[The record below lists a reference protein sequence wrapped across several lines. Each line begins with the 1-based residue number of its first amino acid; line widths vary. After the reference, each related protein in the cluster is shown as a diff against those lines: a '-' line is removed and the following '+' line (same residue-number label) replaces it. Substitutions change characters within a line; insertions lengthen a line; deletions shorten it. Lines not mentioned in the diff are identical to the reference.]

1 MTINQA
7 KEMDMVE
14 YLSRLGHEPQRI
26 SGKSYWYLSPLHDE
40 KTASFKINRNLNRWY
55 DFAEGKGGN
64 LVDFGV
70 LYHRCNVM
78 DLLQKL
84 NDTSVTQNLNKT
96 SLQERTQKPDN
107 ENSIQ
112 VISAFILSSYPL
124 MEYLRQRRIDTEIAD
139 KYCAEVRYK
148 IGDKIYYAIGFKN
161 DAGGYELRNQNFKGS
176 STPKDSTFIDNG
188 AKDLAVF
195 EGFFNFL
202 SYQTLYNKQDH
213 PIRNFL
219 ILNSASFFEKNL
231 TKMQDHKR
239 VHLFLDNDKTGQK
252 CTLQAL
258 TLDKERFRDERH
270 LYEKYNDLND
280 WIRHPGLSHKQQIQK
295 GL

>member
-14 YLSRLGHEPQRI
+14 YLSKLGHEPMRI

-55 DFAEGKGGN
+55 DFAECKGGN
-64 LVDFGV
+64 LVDFGI
-70 LYHRCNVM
+70 LYHRCNVKE
-78 DLLQKL
+78 LLRKL
-84 NDTSVTQNLNKT
+84 NGASLSPNFNKP
-96 SLQERTQKPDN
+96 SLHTKTEKSDN

-112 VISAFILSSYPL
+112 IISEFQLTSYSL
-124 MEYLRQRRIDTEIAD
+124 LEYLRERRIKAEIAAR
-139 KYCAEVRYK
+139 YCTEVRYN

-161 DAGGYELRNQNFKGS
+161 DAGGYELRNKNFKGS
-176 STPKDSTFIDNG
+176 STPKDSTFFDNG

-202 SYQTLYNKQDH
+202 SYQTLYSNQDH
-213 PIRNFL
+213 PTRNFL

-231 TKMQDHKR
+231 TKMQDHKS

-252 CTLQAL
+252 YTLQAL
-258 TLDKERFRDERH
+258 TLDKNQFTDERH

-280 WIRHPGLSHKQQIQK
+280 WIRHPGLSNRQQLQK
-295 GL
+295 GI